1 MINDSV
7 REELKNKISPILKSS
22 TVEKKEFFN
31 VPKKIEPQILKA
43 KINPPVITLAQKQFV
58 EKTITGEIAVKT
70 TAPTLVEF
78 HSKNATL
85 PEWRLQLQNAVRKR
99 QSVEIMQANQGS
111 GGMTSGANA
120 LKIQP
125 QYEPEM
131 LPAPAPETISHA
143 NPTLNSALRRIADSR
158 RQFLVTE
165 EIALAPIVAETAAPT
180 KNYPFR
186 IAAKAGE
193 IMPEAKPATVN
204 YTVKPRT
211 EISSKIEVKK
221 FDTNKLPPLS
231 AEISEA
237 FDIHKT
243 LSDEETKDVKKIE
256 LKLVGA
262 ENISEENEIETEEIE
277 DIAPFAMRF
286 NAGLF
291 DLIIGSF
298 VTLILLAPFM
308 LKGGWFSFSG
318 FLGFSAVCAVV
329 LFVYMTVAIGLYG
342 RTIGMRIFALE
353 VVDIEGE
360 NYPTIHQ
367 AAVSSSLYLLSMV
380 FGGAGFLT
388 LPFNEEKRA
397 VHDLAS
403 GTIVVKEI

>member
-1 MINDSV
+1 MMNDSV
-7 REELKNKISPILKSS
+7 REELEVKVSPILKIN
-22 TVEKKEFFN
+22 TMERKEILSL
-31 VPKKIEPQILKA
+31 PRKIES
-43 KINPPVITLAQKQFV
+43 PVISNHPKVPISAAALQKPV
-58 EKTITGEIAVKT
+58 AEKTVTAEIEVKT

-78 HSKNATL
+78 QNKNAAL

-99 QSVEIMQANQGS
+99 QGIEPSAAQISAP
-111 GGMTSGANA
+111 MTSGANA
-120 LKIQP
+120 LKIQRQP
-125 QYEPEM
+125 KT
-131 LPAPAPETISHA
+131 ETVSAVEAETVSHK
-143 NPTLNSALRRIADSR
+143 NPTLSNALQRIANSR
-158 RQFLVTE
+158 RQFLVAE
-165 EIALAPIVAETAAPT
+165 EIELAPIEPETAVVPQ

-193 IMPEAKPATVN
+193 IMPEVKPATVN

-211 EISSKIEVKK
+211 PAVLKTEAKK

-231 AEISEA
+231 DEVSKT

-243 LSDEETKDVKKIE
+243 VSDEETNEIEKTE
-256 LKLVGA
+256 LKLV
-262 ENISEENEIETEEIE
+262 ENEEIIEEIEEIE

-298 VTLILLAPFM
+298 VTLILLSPFM
-308 LKGGWFSFSG
+308 MKGGWFSFGGFVG
-318 FLGFSAVCAVV
+318 FLAVLAVV
-329 LFVYMTVAIGLYG
+329 MFVYMTVSVGFYG
-342 RTIGMRIFALE
+342 RTFGMRLFGLE

-367 AAVSSSLYLLSMV
+367 AAVSSSLYLVSMV

-397 VHDLAS
+397 VHDIVS
-403 GTIVVKEI
+403 KTIVVKEI